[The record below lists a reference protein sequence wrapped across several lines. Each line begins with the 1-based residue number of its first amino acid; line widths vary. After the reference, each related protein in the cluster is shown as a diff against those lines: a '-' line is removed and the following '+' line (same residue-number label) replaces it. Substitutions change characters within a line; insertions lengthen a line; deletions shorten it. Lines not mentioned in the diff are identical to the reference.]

1 MLTYSKNTQGD
12 ILEKVGDIVLN
23 QSFWD
28 CECKEN
34 YIHKKSNSLECSVC
48 GMDEENSPDSRENE
62 VQEQVYKTIVV
73 DS

>member
-34 YIHKKSNSLECSVC
+34 YIHKKSNSL
-48 GMDEENSPDSRENE
+48 
-62 VQEQVYKTIVV
+62 
-73 DS
+73 